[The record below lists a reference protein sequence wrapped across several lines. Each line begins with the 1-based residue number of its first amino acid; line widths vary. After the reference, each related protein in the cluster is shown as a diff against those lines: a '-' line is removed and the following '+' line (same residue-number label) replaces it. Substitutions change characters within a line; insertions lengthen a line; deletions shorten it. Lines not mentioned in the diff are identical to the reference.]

1 MRSFV
6 FYFFFFF
13 QAEDGIRDPLVTG
26 VQTCALPIF
35 ARDAMIGA
43 ALSALVA
50 ERAARSWSAR
60 RRHEDRFVVGARLAA
75 EGDAWN
81 LPPLTK
87 RDTAATA
94 PLDALDF
101 QNEPRFLTPP
111 KLPEPARPWRG

>member
-1 MRSFV
+1 
-6 FYFFFFF
+6 
-13 QAEDGIRDPLVTG
+13 
-26 VQTCALPIF
+26 
-35 ARDAMIGA
+35 MIGA